1 MICQINYFNVL
12 HPFPQDYLHLHIS
25 DTSTSWHSL
34 FGAVEQMKT
43 AFPNAIED
51 YSVSETTLEQ
61 VFLSFA
67 KRYNRKASED
77 TSNSGSSG
85 GWKNKLTFW

>member
-1 MICQINYFNVL
+1 
-12 HPFPQDYLHLHIS
+12 
-25 DTSTSWHSL
+25 
-34 FGAVEQMKT
+34 MKT